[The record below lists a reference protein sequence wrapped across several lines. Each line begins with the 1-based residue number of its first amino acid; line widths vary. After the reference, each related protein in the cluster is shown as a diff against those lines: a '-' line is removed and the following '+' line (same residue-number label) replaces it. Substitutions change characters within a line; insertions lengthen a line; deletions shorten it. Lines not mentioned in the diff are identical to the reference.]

1 MTKLKINIHT
11 QLAYTKEKSIE
22 NRKVLFLSAVMSVIL
37 RKMSQIIPSCIIIIN
52 QQQNIAQA
60 KIRNIV

>member
-1 MTKLKINIHT
+1 MINIQT

-22 NRKVLFLSAVMSVIL
+22 NRLVLFLSAVMSVIL

-52 QQQNIAQA
+52 QH
-60 KIRNIV
+60 